1 MKKINNVAIVGMGAL
16 GMLYGSMITDTLG
29 IESVTYILDDD
40 RFYRY
45 KERTFT
51 VNGAPFHPQFEKAND
66 AKPYDLVIV
75 AVKYN
80 GLDSA
85 LDTMKNCIGPDTII
99 MSVMNGMISEEII
112 AQRYGMENIVYTV
125 VQGMDAQ
132 HSEGTL
138 GYTQKGVVC
147 IGPVKGQTRDNTD
160 AVADFLTRANVAHQV
175 EENIL
180 YRMFCKWM
188 LNVGVNQTCM
198 VFDASYNECLTIPEA
213 YDVLCKSMRE
223 VIALSPHFDL
233 NLGEEEFEFCDDSEN
248 DYKLSYEESYDLK
261 IEIYEDFE
269 KKFSHYLLHDNRANE
284 ITFKLWK
291 AFENHISSAQTRS
304 IKMDNKFYLITW
316 LEHNWGAFLGC
327 ILDGSFKYMNVA
339 SLVLESWNEK

>member
-40 RFYRY
+40 RFDRY

-147 IGPVKGQTRDNTD
+147 IGPAKGQTRDNTD

-233 NLGEEEFEFCDDSEN
+233 NLGEEEFEFYMQIIRNMNPDGFPSMEQDRRAKRLSEVEMFAGSVIKYGEKYGVDVPVN
-248 DYKLSYEESYDLK
+248 KWLYEEVKK
-261 IEIYEDFE
+261 IEAGY
-269 KKFSHYLLHDNRANE
+269 
-284 ITFKLWK
+284 
-291 AFENHISSAQTRS
+291 
-304 IKMDNKFYLITW
+304 
-316 LEHNWGAFLGC
+316 
-327 ILDGSFKYMNVA
+327 
-339 SLVLESWNEK
+339 